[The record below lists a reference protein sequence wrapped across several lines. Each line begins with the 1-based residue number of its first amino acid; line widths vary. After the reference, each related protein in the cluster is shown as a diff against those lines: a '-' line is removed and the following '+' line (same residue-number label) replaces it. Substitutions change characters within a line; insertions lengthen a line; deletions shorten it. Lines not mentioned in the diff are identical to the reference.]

1 MNERLIS
8 ATRLI
13 PKRNE
18 LWSTRWGRSSGSRG
32 GIFLLILGGR
42 RVSRTFL
49 VGACG
54 RSPGR
59 PDGGGGEERAKGRM
73 LMIMRHGAFVSGLL
87 LVLGKGFLLAFSFG
101 EADATCVRSPFNRHK
116 TLAEWA
122 LVRIKQARVM
132 RLMMPTRPV
141 AKTWFSFLRD
151 GARVVEE
158 MKVRRAFFF
167 STVSSCSRCCI

>member
-32 GIFLLILGGR
+32 GVFLLILGGR

-59 PDGGGGEERAKGRM
+59 PDGGGKERAKGRM
-73 LMIMRHGAFVSGLL
+73 LMMMRHGAFVSGLV
-87 LVLGKGFLLAFSFG
+87 LVLGKGFLFG
-101 EADATCVRSPFNRHK
+101 V
-116 TLAEWA
+116 
-122 LVRIKQARVM
+122 LVREGRCD
-132 RLMMPTRPV
+132 
-141 AKTWFSFLRD
+141 LRSI
-151 GARVVEE
+151 AVQ
-158 MKVRRAFFF
+158 
-167 STVSSCSRCCI
+167 STQDSC